1 MEKIL
6 ARLTTFVGHLLI
18 GGYDRV
24 ADCAFSLSFECAGNV
39 LLECCEAVNY
49 GAVLGTRLA
58 YNG

>member
-6 ARLTTFVGHLLI
+6 ACLATLVGHLLI

-24 ADCAFSLSFECAGNV
+24 TDCAFGLSFECTGHV
-39 LLECCEAVNY
+39 LLEGCEAINY